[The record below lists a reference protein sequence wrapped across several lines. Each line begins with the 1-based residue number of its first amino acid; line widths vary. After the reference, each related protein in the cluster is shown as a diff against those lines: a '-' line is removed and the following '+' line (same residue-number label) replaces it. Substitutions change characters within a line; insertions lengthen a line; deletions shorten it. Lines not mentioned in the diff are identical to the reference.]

1 LRNLKKGGNL
11 SHKIEKDNLEE
22 ETENSY
28 KNIDFL
34 SHHEW
39 LHLHNLILHETPRGS
54 HHKTSLYLC
63 IEPTLILKFF
73 VINNYK

>member
-11 SHKIEKDNLEE
+11 YYKIEKDNLEE
-22 ETENSY
+22 ETENSI

-39 LHLHNLILHETPRGS
+39 LHLRDLISHETPHGS
-54 HHKTSLYLC
+54 HHKPSLY
-63 IEPTLILKFF
+63 
-73 VINNYK
+73 